1 MGIFPYSFVCL
12 LTDRSETARHLLEE
26 HAPVGVVDD
35 CGQPAM
41 TWMISKMAP
50 VAKEALDQL
59 HTCDRANRKQYFYLN
74 HLEPIKP
81 GMYSLHAIC
90 LVIVYICNRY
100 LCGQFVVY
108 HSLVG
113 IIWFDVIKSI
123 KL

>member
-1 MGIFPYSFVCL
+1 M